1 MADLVDREYKQLLNL
16 GYIDNS
22 LYEVYGVKR
31 GLRNSNGTGVLVGL
45 TKVSDVYGYKLIDGK
60 KVADEGHLYYRDI
73 DLFDLA
79 AKDKDVYGFEKTT
92 FLLLFGHLPTPN
104 ELKEFK
110 KLLSDNYTLPNDF
123 VETEIMRN
131 PSKNI
136 MNNIQQSI
144 LALYTFDLNPDSQE
158 PKDLIRKG
166 ISLIAKMPAIVAYS
180 YQAKRHYIDGK
191 SLHIHY
197 VDPTMSIAQEILH
210 LCRKDK
216 KFTDLEAETLDTA
229 LIVHA
234 DHGGGNNSTF
244 TNIVVSTTGTD
255 IYSDITAGLGSL
267 KGPRHGGASG
277 KVAEMM
283 NEVIKE
289 IGEEASDDE
298 ILKIINKILDKKFY
312 DKSGLIYG
320 IGHAVY
326 TKSDP
331 RCILLKAKAK
341 ELAEFKSSKRFA
353 FYEKFE
359 RIACERLQEIHGYF
373 YCGNVDFYSGLTY
386 KLLGIPE
393 DLYTPLF
400 ACARIVGWV
409 AHIVETTLYCNKII
423 RPASKYVG
431 KAEQ

>member
-1 MADLVDREYKQLLNL
+1 MADLIDKQYKQLLDL
-16 GYIDNS
+16 GNIDNS
-22 LYEVYGVKR
+22 LYEVYDVKR
-31 GLRNSNGTGVLVGL
+31 GLRNANGTGVLVGL
-45 TKVSDVYGYKLIDGK
+45 TKVSDVYGYKLVDGK

-79 AKDKDVYGFEKTT
+79 AKDEDVFGFEKTA

-110 KLLSDNYTLPNDF
+110 KLLSENYALPEGF
-123 VETEIMRN
+123 IEEEIMRN
-131 PSKNI
+131 PSRNI
-136 MNNIQQSI
+136 MNNIQSSV
-144 LALYTFDLNPDSQE
+144 LALYTFDNEPDSQD
-158 PKDLIRKG
+158 PKELLRKG

-180 YQAKRHYIDGK
+180 YQAKRHYLDGK

-197 VDPTMSIAQEILH
+197 VKPEMGIAEEILH

-216 KFTDLEAETLDTA
+216 KFTELEAETLDTA

-244 TNIVVSTTGTD
+244 TNIVVSTSGTD

-267 KGPRHGGASG
+267 KGPRHGGAS
-277 KVAEMM
+277 KMVADMM
-283 NEVIKE
+283 NAVIKE
-289 IGEEASDDE
+289 IGEDATDKE
-298 ILKIINKILDKKFY
+298 ILKIINKILDKKFF

-331 RCILLKAKAK
+331 RCILLKKKAK
-341 ELAEFKSSKRFA
+341 ELAEFKGSKRFD
-353 FYEKFE
+353 FYERFE
-359 RIACERLQEIHGYF
+359 RIACERLQELKGYF

-409 AHIVETTLYCNKII
+409 SHIIETTLYCNKII

-431 KAEQ
+431 DAK

>member
-1 MADLVDREYKQLLNL
+1 MADLIDKQYKQLLDL

-22 LYEVYGVKR
+22 LYEVYDVKR
-31 GLRNSNGTGVLVGL
+31 GLRNANGTGVLVGL
-45 TKVSDVYGYKLIDGK
+45 TKISDVYGYKLIDGK
-60 KVADEGHLYYRDI
+60 KIADEGHLYYRDI

-79 AKDKDVYGFEKTT
+79 KKDEDVFGFEKTS
-92 FLLLFGHLPTPN
+92 FLLLFGHLPN
-104 ELKEFK
+104 SKELAEFK
-110 KLLSDNYTLPNDF
+110 KLISENYALPHDF

-131 PSKNI
+131 PSSNI
-136 MNNIQQSI
+136 MNNIQSSI
-144 LALYTFDLNPDSQE
+144 LALYTFDKDPDSQD
-158 PKDLIRKG
+158 PKELLRKG
-166 ISLIAKMPAIVAYS
+166 ISIISKMPAIVAYS

-197 VDPTMSIAQEILH
+197 VKPGFGVAEQILH

-216 KFTDLEAETLDTA
+216 KFTELEAEALDTA

-234 DHGGGNNSTF
+234 EHGGGNNSTF
-244 TNIVVSTTGTD
+244 TNIVVSTSGTD

-267 KGPRHGGASG
+267 KGPRHGGASR
-277 KVAEMM
+277 KVADMM
-283 NEVIKE
+283 NAVIKE
-289 IGEEASDDE
+289 IGEDASDKE
-298 ILKIINKILDKKFY
+298 ILKIVNKILEKKFF

-331 RCILLKAKAK
+331 RCILLKEKARG
-341 ELAEFKSSKRFA
+341 LAIEKHSKRFD
-353 FYEKFE
+353 FYERFE
-359 RIACERLQEIHGYF
+359 KIACARLQELKGFF

-400 ACARIVGWV
+400 ACARVVGWV

-431 KAEQ
+431 EVK